1 MTIREVICY
10 EAWCDAPDGA
20 HLLEFGDYTAFHSQ
34 QHVADEVTDAAGLI
48 DMKTGK
54 IYCYDHIPPGLC
66 PDSDTQEHFWDP
78 WEPNPALVSCGNCG
92 AERSTVEAVQ
102 P

>member
-1 MTIREVICY
+1 MTIREVTYY

-20 HLLEFGDYTAFHSQ
+20 HRIEFGDYTAFGSPQ
-34 QHVADEVTDAAGLI
+34 RAADEVPDADGVI
-48 DMKTGK
+48 DRKTGQV
-54 IYCYDHIPPGLC
+54 YCYDHIL
-66 PDSDTQEHFWDP
+66 H
-78 WEPNPALVSCGNCG
+78 CG